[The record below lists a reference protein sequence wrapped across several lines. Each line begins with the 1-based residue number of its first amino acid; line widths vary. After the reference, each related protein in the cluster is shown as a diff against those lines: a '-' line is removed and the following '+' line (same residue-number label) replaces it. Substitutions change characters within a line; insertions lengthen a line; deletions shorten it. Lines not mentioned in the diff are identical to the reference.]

1 MNTPSS
7 HNSHPGNTKNYPPHF
22 LTVVNSFI
30 PLCRPFLGRGLRAC
44 GLLLLLLVVPALAV
58 GGGQPASCGT
68 PSAPADTVR
77 RQPDMRQQGDTLIL
91 HVPDSL
97 PATDAKKAV

>member
-1 MNTPSS
+1 
-7 HNSHPGNTKNYPPHF
+7 
-22 LTVVNSFI
+22 
-30 PLCRPFLGRGLRAC
+30 
-44 GLLLLLLVVPALAV
+44 LLLLLVVPTLAV
-58 GGGQPASCGT
+58 GGGQPASCGHPSPCGT

-77 RQPDMRQQGDTLIL
+77 RLPDMRQQGDTLIL